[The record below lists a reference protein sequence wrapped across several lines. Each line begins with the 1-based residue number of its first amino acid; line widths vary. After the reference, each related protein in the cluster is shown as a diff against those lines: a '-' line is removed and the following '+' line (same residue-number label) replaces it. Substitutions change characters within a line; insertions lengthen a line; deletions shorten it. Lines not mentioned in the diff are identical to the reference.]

1 MLLRG
6 SGEHSGKHYDI
17 RATTTDG
24 VASGVDQG
32 ELLVDYSNAVMAP
45 DEALLDKLRGEVRAA
60 VGDAGFTEAA
70 ATAANFNQMDRI
82 ADSTGIP
89 SDVAIRAT
97 MAELGQELGTVN
109 FASAKSTLQRL

>member
-1 MLLRG
+1 MG
-6 SGEHSGKHYDI
+6 GEKKGQAFDP
-17 RATTTDG
+17 RATTNPEDRLER
-24 VASGVDQG
+24 ARD
-32 ELLVDYSNAVMAP
+32 
-45 DEALLDKLRGEVRAA
+45 ALRAA
-60 VGDAGFTEAA
+60 LGDAGWHEASA
-70 ATAANFNQMDRI
+70 VAANFNQMDRI